1 MRGTRRT
8 TMEEEVGGAQNEGSS
23 SDTIRMLMEMMET
36 MRRQNDECAEAFRRS
51 QEETRQRMD

>member
-1 MRGTRRT
+1 
-8 TMEEEVGGAQNEGSS
+8 MEEEVGGAQNEGSS